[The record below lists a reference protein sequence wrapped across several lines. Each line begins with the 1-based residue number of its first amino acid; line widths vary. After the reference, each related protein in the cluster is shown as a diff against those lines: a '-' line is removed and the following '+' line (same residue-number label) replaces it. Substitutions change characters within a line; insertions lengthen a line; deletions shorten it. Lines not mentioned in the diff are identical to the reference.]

1 MNQEMASLVNRFVD
15 KWKKKDK
22 QPTLLSKVKSVVKPP
37 ENLKQQISLVIQR
50 IDVQAKTL
58 DIAVKR
64 FESRDV
70 DIFNRVVK
78 AFSERDEARANILAT
93 ELSEIRKIEKMLI
106 HASLAMQSIS
116 MRLNTVSE
124 LGDLVT
130 VLTPAKS
137 VLNSIGSE
145 MCSVFPEASQ
155 ELGSIGNLLS
165 EIVVNSNQSTDVPV
179 NTGRL
184 DPEAEKILKE
194 AELAAEKK
202 IKQQLPE
209 VATEKSID
217 KLTSVEA

>member
-1 MNQEMASLVNRFVD
+1 MASLVNRFVD
-15 KWKKKDK
+15 GWKKDE
-22 QPTLLSKVKSVVKPP
+22 QSTLLSKVKSVVKPP

-58 DIAVKR
+58 DAAVQR
-64 FESRDV
+64 FERRDA

-93 ELSEIRKIEKMLI
+93 ELSEIRKIEKMLM

-116 MRLNTVSE
+116 MRLSTVSE

-155 ELGSIGNLLS
+155 ELGDIGNLLS
-165 EIVVNSNQSTDVPV
+165 EIVVNSNQSTDAPV
-179 NTGRL
+179 NITRL

-194 AELAAEKK
+194 AELATEKRL
-202 IKQQLPE
+202 KQQLPE
-209 VATEKSID
+209 AATEKSID
-217 KLTSVEA
+217 KPTSIEA